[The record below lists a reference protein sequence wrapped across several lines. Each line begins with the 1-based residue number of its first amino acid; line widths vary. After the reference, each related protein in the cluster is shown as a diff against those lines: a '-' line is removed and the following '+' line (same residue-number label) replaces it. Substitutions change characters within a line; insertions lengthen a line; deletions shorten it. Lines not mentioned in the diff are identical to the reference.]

1 MSHVGSKTR
10 LPGQIVGN
18 FWLHSRGY
26 ICNLILMKLGQNVC
40 FWQYL
45 GQVRK
50 HVMSGQKLG
59 HQFKYEEI
67 LVYTLD
73 VTFATWF
80 WWYFVR
86 MFVLT
91 ISRPS
96 LDMGHFGSNMS
107 PVVHKAMKKGNLK
120 VFCLRWAFQGPLGTL
135 VSSFWFQS
143 NKISFYAP
151 RKIWGMHIVAAL
163 SVRQPASGLV
173 SQSVRRMSH
182 SCPAVNFIV

>member
-1 MSHVGSKTR
+1 MFLTICKPSSNMSHVGSKTR

-96 LDMGHFGSNMS
+96 SNMGHVGSKTRS
-107 PVVHKAMKKGNLK
+107 PG
-120 VFCLRWAFQGPLGTL
+120 QILG
-135 VSSFWFQS
+135 
-143 NKISFYAP
+143 
-151 RKIWGMHIVAAL
+151 
-163 SVRQPASGLV
+163 
-173 SQSVRRMSH
+173 H
-182 SCPAVNFIV
+182 SCLHSRGHICDPILMKLCQNVCFDNI